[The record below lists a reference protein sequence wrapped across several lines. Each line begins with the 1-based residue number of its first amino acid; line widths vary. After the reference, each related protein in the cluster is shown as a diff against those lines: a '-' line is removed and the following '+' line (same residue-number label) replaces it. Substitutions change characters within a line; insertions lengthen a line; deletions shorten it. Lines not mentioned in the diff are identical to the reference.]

1 MGTFWTSG
9 LVFVFALSSAV
20 LAQQRVSRPPPSA
33 GASIIVEAESLAAQV
48 SPGAP
53 KAVTQDMR
61 PFGAG
66 WGGDAQLF
74 WPAAQIGAELNLSF
88 TITATGRYEIFLHFT
103 RAPDYAFVQA
113 SFHGAPWVAFNGY
126 ATTVRR
132 DRALLAMRDLKPDVY
147 ELLVKVV
154 MKDGSAKGLNVGLD
168 RIELAPVGAAPAGA
182 APGREGIA
190 GQLGSLT
197 QAVGASMV
205 EGRTPVPVLRIDS
218 DADTLSAATGRIEP
232 LAMAARLSVVQRAT
246 SLPLNTPGETV
257 RLTAS
262 SPRVLQ
268 RADLKLANGLFSPD
282 VFNDGWIGLS
292 ANGRVTL
299 SYFEVNPQQPHLLE
313 CGVKLDTPADIR
325 ILPHTKSPKG
335 MHPLQGASK
344 LSLPA
349 GDQRLLAVFVPGKT
363 SFSVLIEPASGT
375 PFSIKYC
382 ELTPFK

>member
-1 MGTFWTSG
+1 MGSVGTGG
-9 LVFVFALSSAV
+9 LVLVFALSSAV
-20 LAQQRVSRPPPSA
+20 LAQQRASRQPTSA
-33 GASIIVEAESLAAQV
+33 GSSIIVEAESMAAQV
-48 SPGAP
+48 PHG

-61 PFGAG
+61 PFGTG

-74 WPAAQIGAELNLSF
+74 WAAAQIGAELNLSF
-88 TITATGRYEIFLHFT
+88 TSTTTGRYEIFLHFT

-113 SFHGAPWVAFNGY
+113 SFDGAPWVGFNGY
-126 ATTVRR
+126 ATTVSRG
-132 DRALLAMRDLKPDVY
+132 RALLAMRDLTPGLH

-154 MKDGSAKGLNVGLD
+154 MKDGPAKGLNVGLD
-168 RIELAPVGAAPAGA
+168 RIELAPVGAAVPAGA
-182 APGREGIA
+182 AAGREGIA

-197 QAVGASMV
+197 QAAGASMV
-205 EGRTPVPVLRIDS
+205 EGHSTVPVLRIDS
-218 DADTLSAATGRIEP
+218 DADMQSAATGRIEP

-246 SLPLNTPGETV
+246 SLPLNSPGETI

-268 RADLKLANGLFSPD
+268 RADMKLANGVFSPD

-299 SYFEVNPQQPHLLE
+299 SYFEVVAQQPHLLE
-313 CGVKLDTPADIR
+313 CGVKLDTSADIR

-349 GDQRLLAVFVPGKT
+349 GDQRVLAVFVPGRT